1 MKENLFEMYARMCKS
16 YRDCRSGCKIHEESV
31 LLGLSCG
38 PFVTKHPDKAKEIV
52 EKWAKEHPI
61 KTRQDVFLE
70 LYPSAALDGDGVLNV
85 RPCDMVKDFICYV
98 GIGCKECRKEYW
110 EGEAK

>member
-16 YRDCRSGCKIHEESV
+16 YMDCRNGCEIRKECV

-38 PFVTKHPDKAKEIV
+38 PFIAEHPDKAKEIV

-61 KTRQDVFLE
+61 KTRQEAFLE
-70 LYPSAALDGDGVLNV
+70 LYPNAALDENGVLEI
-85 RPCDMVKDFICYV
+85 CACFIDKRIIC
-98 GIGCKECRKEYW
+98 ITSRICEKCRKEYW
-110 EGEAK
+110 GGVEE